1 MKLRNL
7 TYIIIALGAAV
18 FSGCSKELD
27 EKGGKEPGKGGN
39 ASLTINIETKRPTPF
54 DGEAADGGAINDA
67 YIFVVKDDDNV
78 IDGIATLTANESTSE
93 SVTIE
98 NLDFGAHKVYV
109 YANTEGFD
117 NIYPAFKTTVK
128 NLTKGDVFNYAEAQ
142 FENLASGA
150 LPQIAN
156 GEMPLT
162 GLVKGIVLGAGSNSA
177 NIELV
182 RPFAKLTIK
191 VYNESKYRA
200 DVSGLSFNAFNPNTA
215 YVFDHLPYASEYGG
229 QYTPSLTYSVPTV
242 SSAYATGQV
251 DSGKESLIYEGLF
264 YEGRLGADMHDT
276 YRASLKLKFWD
287 EAGLGR
293 YMTFKEFSETQL
305 TDARNIGGT
314 RRTIKVGERYLI
326 CVNGNLMLSE
336 KAPEKFSYPDSFLW
350 DIEGGNYS
358 QNGYSNCYIKS
369 VASGKYLWMTGTKVG
384 VYATTDPDYTTYSQR
399 RVLRVAISGDGY
411 YIKRQNEGDYLSI
424 VTGSLGV
431 TSTVTTTW
439 TVSSVTTTIVDE
451 CNAADLIITNLDDE
465 GATANMN
472 KMLRNNH
479 ITIKLFV
486 NYTDDPASDFIYYVN
501 PWEYSTNEIV
511 FN

>member
-78 IDGIATLTANESTSE
+78 IDGIATVTANESTSE

-98 NLDFGAHKVYV
+98 NLDFGAHKIYV

-117 NIYPAFKTTVK
+117 NIYQAFKTTVK

-287 EAGLGR
+287 AAGLGQ
-293 YMTFKEFSETQL
+293 YMTFKEFSETQQ
-305 TDARNIGGT
+305 TTVNTAAGT
-314 RRTIKVGERYLI
+314 RRTIKVGNRYII
-326 CVNGNLMLSE
+326 CVNGSLMLSE

-350 DIEGGNYS
+350 DITAANTSGAY
-358 QNGYSNCYIKS
+358 YIKS
-369 VASGKYLWMTGTKVG
+369 VASGKYLWLTETRIG
-384 VYATTDPDYTTYSQR
+384 VDDNPEELRRAIFFNKPSGSNDFQLRRRRSQG
-399 RVLRVAISGDGY
+399 SSSY
-411 YIKRQNEGDYLSI
+411 YYVSI

-431 TSTVTTTW
+431 TTNATTTW

-501 PWEYSTNEIV
+501 PWESSTNEIV